1 MSSGC
6 TICTA
11 GLGKFLF
18 STGLATD
25 VFFGAFESLQCSG
38 VIDEQKLRSL
48 FRSQFL
54 SFIFVGC
61 NGAYA
66 NSLLPFSDRLIIT
79 SVLLQRNLS
88 QF

>member
-1 MSSGC
+1 MSSSRA
-6 TICTA
+6 ICSA

-18 STGLATD
+18 STRLATD

-38 VIDEQKLRSL
+38 MIDELKLRSL

-54 SFIFVGC
+54 SFIFVGFK
-61 NGAYA
+61 GAYA
-66 NSLLPFSDRLIIT
+66 NSLLSFSDRLIIA